1 MFALYRRRRRETR
14 TRKDRINQRN
24 DGFERQL
31 PAMVDEYMLWKEK
44 LGDKGMSE
52 GTTSSNS
59 EGVEGT
65 MRLHVIDVFRK
76 FLISTFSL
84 FLIPLTRG
92 IFIRSRA
99 LRH

>member
-1 MFALYRRRRRETR
+1 MYALYRRQRREMR

-24 DGFERQL
+24 EGFERQL

-52 GTTSSNS
+52 GTTSSSS

-65 MRLHVIDVFRK
+65 MRLDVIDVFRE
-76 FLISTFSL
+76 FLVCTIS
-84 FLIPLTRG
+84 
-92 IFIRSRA
+92 
-99 LRH
+99 